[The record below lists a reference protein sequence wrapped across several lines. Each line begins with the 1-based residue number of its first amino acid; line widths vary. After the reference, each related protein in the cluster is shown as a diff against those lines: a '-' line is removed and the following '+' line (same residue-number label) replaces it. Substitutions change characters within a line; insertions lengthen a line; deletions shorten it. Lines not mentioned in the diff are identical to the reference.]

1 MNQAPFVCINQPCRA
16 EWQLSDVDIHNEG
29 QGLLFRCPMCGA
41 RNKVTRVDDVEGEA
55 RYMQGEAPSGA
66 KITVKADDGDGD
78 ASAAAGSSLAPGA
91 GPSIRPSSRPAGK
104 RAKKGR

>member
-41 RNKVTRVDDVEGEA
+41 RNKVTRVDDVDGEA
-55 RYMQGEAPSGA
+55 RYVQGEAPSGA
-66 KITVKADDGDGD
+66 KITLKDPAEDGDVSDVQD
-78 ASAAAGSSLAPGA
+78 APRAANA

-104 RAKKGR
+104 RSKKGR